1 MVPANKKSYLTVGVS
16 IEFKKIPK
24 NRVMLGLTNIEK
36 ENFSTSPMVEIR
48 GTLEGKILL
57 KNGEKYDKFALS
69 GYNFLQ
75 TNL

>member
-24 NRVMLGLTNIEK
+24 NRVMLGLPNIEK

-48 GTLEGKILL
+48 GTLGRKNFVKKWRKI
-57 KNGEKYDKFALS
+57 
-69 GYNFLQ
+69 
-75 TNL
+75 